1 MKPEI
6 LGQVKLLLILGLI
19 NTLQNITL
27 PLLMTNGGPAYDS
40 YTPGLYMYFQAFRL
54 GSYSMANTIAT
65 VMFVIIMALTLL
77 STRLKSKV
85 DQ

>member
-1 MKPEI
+1 
-6 LGQVKLLLILGLI
+6 
-19 NTLQNITL
+19 
-27 PLLMTNGGPAYDS
+27 
-40 YTPGLYMYFQAFRL
+40 
-54 GSYSMANTIAT
+54 MANTIAT

>member
-1 MKPEI
+1 
-6 LGQVKLLLILGLI
+6 
-19 NTLQNITL
+19 
-27 PLLMTNGGPAYDS
+27 MTNGGPAYDS

>member
-1 MKPEI
+1 
-6 LGQVKLLLILGLI
+6 
-19 NTLQNITL
+19 
-27 PLLMTNGGPAYDS
+27 
-40 YTPGLYMYFQAFRL
+40 MYFQAFRL